1 MNLSFQDQG
10 WEDLQY
16 WITTDAKIAKKL
28 IRLINASLNDPY
40 KGIGKPEPLR
50 YEFSGYWSRRIN
62 EEHRLV
68 YTVVGEDLVI
78 VQARYHYKK

>member
-1 MNLSFQDQG
+1 MNLSFQDRG

-28 IRLINASLNDPY
+28 IRLINETLKNPY
-40 KGIGKPEPLR
+40 SGIGKPEPLR

-68 YTVVGEDLVI
+68 YTIIGDDLVI